1 MFLMKKQI
9 KYFSHSTL
17 LLTAFFFFSCAAISD
32 YHFEFKPVNEKG
44 PVVIILSGGSGT
56 KSYLEFAS
64 RLSKSGYY
72 AIVYDARDFILYDKT
87 AIELK
92 LSEVINKAKLSPNA
106 LPGKVAVIGYSRGGG
121 LALAYA
127 TNRQDSVS
135 IVIAYYPNIS
145 GPFSFIQKNEIETL
159 PDRFKVPVF
168 VFQGAADEY
177 YDCCR
182 ADRIKRMSVV
192 AKEKEADFNYIIY
205 PGVGHGFNLA
215 TDGRLFQ
222 YNQYYDE
229 DSWQKTMEL
238 LKKYHP
244 LPK

>member
-1 MFLMKKQI
+1 MNKQI
-9 KYFSHSTL
+9 KYFFYSVL
-17 LLTAFFFFSCAAISD
+17 LLLMFFLFSCAITD
-32 YHFEFKPVNEKG
+32 YHFEFKPVDEKG
-44 PVVIILSGGSGT
+44 PVVIILSGGNGT
-56 KSYLEFAS
+56 KSYVEFAS

-72 AIVYDARDFILYDKT
+72 AIVYDARDFMLNDKT

-135 IVIAYYPNIS
+135 IVITYYPNIGLS
-145 GPFSFIQKNEIETL
+145 PFIQKNEIETL
-159 PDRFKVPVF
+159 PARFKVPVF
-168 VFQGAADEY
+168 ILQGAVDEY

-182 ADRIKRMSVV
+182 ADRIKRMGVV
-192 AKEKEADFNYIIY
+192 AKEKGIDFNYVIY
-205 PGVGHGFNLA
+205 PGVGHGFNLV

-222 YNQYYDE
+222 YNKHYDE

-238 LKKYHP
+238 LKKYLP